1 MAEAQRKRKKKP
13 DDVVM
18 QGMTEEE
25 RRLLRQEQRS
35 LHERMVTR
43 KQEMVSLES
52 DTFVQM
58 KDDNNELF
66 KKVRYTREAH
76 YDSTNLKELTQ
87 NMVKRAEQLTT
98 SSSTYSA
105 DKLIS
110 ALHAKGWNDELHSFN
125 WRGLGLKVAALS
137 RSPPEMN
144 FMCGAIDKPEK
155 VKKAREKKAKPDDD
169 DEIETGYKEVTGQ
182 EEVEDEAT
190 TRRAEEMNK
199 VGFVARR
206 APWRSRMHT
215 TGPGSSLPCPALS
228 WPGRPGA
235 HGAGATRARQPQWRT
250 DDGRAPPPRQ
260 PWQLPPDG
268 RKLLRFLVPH

>member
-1 MAEAQRKRKKKP
+1 MAEASGERRKRKKKP

-137 RSPPEMN
+137 RSPRS
-144 FMCGAIDKPEK
+144 AASHSTAA
-155 VKKAREKKAKPDDD
+155 ARA
-169 DEIETGYKEVTGQ
+169 
-182 EEVEDEAT
+182 
-190 TRRAEEMNK
+190 
-199 VGFVARR
+199 
-206 APWRSRMHT
+206 S
-215 TGPGSSLPCPALS
+215 
-228 WPGRPGA
+228 
-235 HGAGATRARQPQWRT
+235 
-250 DDGRAPPPRQ
+250 
-260 PWQLPPDG
+260 
-268 RKLLRFLVPH
+268 